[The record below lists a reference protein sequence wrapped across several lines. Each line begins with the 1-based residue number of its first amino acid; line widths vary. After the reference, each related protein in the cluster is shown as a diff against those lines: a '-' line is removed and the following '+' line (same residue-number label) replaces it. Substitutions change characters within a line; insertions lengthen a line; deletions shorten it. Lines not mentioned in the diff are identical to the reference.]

1 MDNDTPCTADQWSA
15 DLAAHLSTE
24 DRWSNHWTA
33 RPGTPIEPR
42 SVAYL
47 IGPADDE
54 RLRLTLCHDSN
65 GTPTGKLKIQ
75 ADLAAL
81 EEYSPPG
88 THHHQLSATYPT
100 TEPPD
105 QIAAAVRENLIPAMR
120 QTLIAC
126 REKRNQIAAAED
138 KRATI
143 MREITR
149 RLPMSPDPK
158 PRTDT
163 AFFGRLDGHIVGRIT
178 VYRNEVAF
186 DLCVSDTEALEL
198 AEYIAQRRKQLD
210 DYDDETGD
218 HDATDDYDG
227 PPF

>member
-1 MDNDTPCTADQWSA
+1 MENSATPYTADQWSA
-15 DLAAHLSTE
+15 DLAAHLSAE
-24 DRWSNHWTA
+24 GRWSNHWIA
-33 RPGTPIEPR
+33 QPGAPTEPR

-54 RLRLTLCHDSN
+54 RLRLTLLHDSN

-88 THHHQLSATYPT
+88 THHRLSATYPA
-100 TEPPD
+100 TEPE
-105 QIAAAVRENLIPAMR
+105 QIAAAVRENIVPALR
-120 QTLIAC
+120 QALIAR

-143 MREITR
+143 LREITH
-149 RLPMSPDPK
+149 RLPMSRDPRS
-158 PRTDT
+158 RTDT
-163 AFFGRLDGHIVGRIT
+163 AFFGRSNGHIIGGVT
-178 VYRNEVAF
+178 AYRNEVAF
-186 DLCVSDTEALEL
+186 DLCVSYSEALEL
-198 AEYIAQRRKQLD
+198 AEYIAERRKQLD
-210 DYDDETGD
+210 DYDDEPDD
-218 HDATDDYDG
+218 HDDYVG